1 MICDALIVV
10 LILRMNSIWTESYTQ
25 CFILCLVQEEPEEI
39 YETSHPSIVPLKEA
53 AQRAEEQGKVNYITV
68 HYSRMPRLNTVTQSM
83 CADVHQSSVILMP

>member
-10 LILRMNSIWTESYTQ
+10 LILRMDSIWTESYK

-53 AQRAEEQGKVNYITV
+53 AQRAEEHGKINYITV
-68 HYSRMPRLNTVTQSM
+68 HYSRMPRLNTITKSM
-83 CADVHQSSVILMP
+83 CAGLRLPSVILMP